1 VGCFSFFLSFCFLF
15 FWKKSETEQISDPFR
30 HTYLLLV
37 GYAWKTRRIFVQ
49 KKKEEKVETTQQR
62 IMRRSICVFTKGKF
76 WKPHV
81 FPSGLLTVCLPLE
94 FPSVR
99 FVTKRALDSFYQA
112 PGTGCNLSLQLNSV
126 ALLPK
131 EERQILKL
139 YQAVPR
145 RAKNR
150 SKQIRPP
157 HQKRLRV
164 VAEEESI
171 VKDMV

>member
-1 VGCFSFFLSFCFLF
+1 
-15 FWKKSETEQISDPFR
+15 
-30 HTYLLLV
+30 
-37 GYAWKTRRIFVQ
+37 
-49 KKKEEKVETTQQR
+49 
-62 IMRRSICVFTKGKF
+62 
-76 WKPHV
+76 
-81 FPSGLLTVCLPLE
+81 
-94 FPSVR
+94 
-99 FVTKRALDSFYQA
+99 VTKRALDSFYQA
-112 PGTGCNLSLQLNSV
+112 PGQGCNLALQLNSV